1 MHLIKLFQRRRS
13 ITFEQLRMIQLI
25 AFQLVCSLE
34 IEGLVPETERRS
46 IACEETLGVVEEL
59 RIQVPF
65 SVIESAVDC
74 SLSVLSRADRDA
86 TIGDIAV

>member
-1 MHLIKLFQRRRS
+1 
-13 ITFEQLRMIQLI
+13 MIQLI

-34 IEGLVPETERRS
+34 IEGVVPEIERRA

-59 RIQVPF
+59 RLQVPF

-74 SLSVLSRADRDA
+74 SLSVLSRTGKESLLRE
-86 TIGDIAV
+86 VSV

>member
-1 MHLIKLFQRRRS
+1 
-13 ITFEQLRMIQLI
+13 MIQLI

-46 IACEETLGVVEEL
+46 IACEETLNAVEEL

-74 SLSVLSRADRDA
+74 SLSVLSRAGKGSG
-86 TIGDIAV
+86 IGDVSV